1 MGFACVGDS
10 RVPCGSSGR
19 ELVPAKST
27 GFLNLSSF
35 SGFCCANVCVCV
47 CVTMHGILWDLNEI
61 ICNL

>member
-27 GFLNLSSF
+27 GFLNLSSYKV
-35 SGFCCANVCVCV
+35 SAVPLCV

-61 ICNL
+61 ISNL